1 MKSASGATAG
11 LKVVLANTY
20 TLYLKTQNYHWNV
33 VGAHFHHF
41 HLLFEEQY
49 KALVEAVDVIAER
62 IRALGDIA
70 PGSFQEFTSL
80 KTISEAKKSIDA
92 FAMIKDLIESHEA
105 VCKNIKLILQQAKDE
120 EDEVTQDLMIQRL
133 ADHEKTLW
141 MLRALLGE

>member
-1 MKSASGATAG
+1 MKPSSGATNG

-33 VGAHFHHF
+33 VGAHFHNF
-41 HLLFEEQY
+41 HLLFEKQY
-49 KALVEAVDVIAER
+49 KALSAAVDELAER

-70 PGSFQEFTSL
+70 PGSFEAFVNL
-80 KTISEAKKSIDA
+80 KTISEAKNQIDA

-120 EDEVTQDLMIQRL
+120 EDEVTQDLLIQRL

-141 MLRALLGE
+141 MLHALLGE

>member
-1 MKSASGATAG
+1 MKSSSGATSG

-49 KALVEAVDVIAER
+49 KALAEAADVIAER
-62 IRALGDIA
+62 IRALGVVA
-70 PGSFQEFTSL
+70 PGSFEEFSNL
-80 KTISEAKKSIDA
+80 KTIQEAQQQIDA

-120 EDEVTQDLMIQRL
+120 EDEVTQDLLIQRL
-133 ADHEKTLW
+133 AEHEKALW